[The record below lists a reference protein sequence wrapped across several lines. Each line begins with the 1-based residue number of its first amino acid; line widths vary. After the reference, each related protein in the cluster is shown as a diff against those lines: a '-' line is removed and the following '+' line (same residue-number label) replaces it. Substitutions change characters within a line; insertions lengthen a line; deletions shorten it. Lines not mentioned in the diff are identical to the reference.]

1 MSASALPAHG
11 LVAARRSHPP
21 MRIQVGELARRSI
34 VRTMRQ
40 PAAIIPATVFPL
52 MLLAINSAGLDSATK
67 LPGFPTDSYVTFAL
81 GFAFLQAGVFAVI
94 GTGQNLAEDR
104 ESGFFNR
111 LQLTPVRAPALF
123 AGRLAG
129 TLVLG
134 LLQAA
139 TYIGIGLAA
148 GAHIEAG
155 LAGAV
160 VLVALS
166 VLITLAFGS
175 IGLVAGMRARS
186 AEAVQGLFPLLFVFL
201 FLSSMSMPRDLI
213 QTDWFRT
220 VATYNPVSYMI
231 EGIRSLLIVGWDPE
245 ALALG
250 FGSAVA
256 ILIAGLAAAS
266 LSLKKV
272 MERT

>member
-1 MSASALPAHG
+1 LSAGAATVRGIPAVRG
-11 LVAARRSHPP
+11 RVSLST
-21 MRIQVGELARRSI
+21 QVGELARRSI
-34 VRTMRQ
+34 VRTLRQ

-52 MLLAINSAGLDSATK
+52 MLLAINSAGLDAATN
-67 LPGFPTDSYVTFAL
+67 LPGFPTDNYVTFAL
-81 GFAFLQAGVFAVI
+81 AFAFLQAGVFAVI

-104 ESGFFNR
+104 ENGFFKR
-111 LQLTPVRAPALF
+111 LQLTPIRPPALL

-148 GAHIEAG
+148 GATIAAG
-155 LAGAV
+155 FAGALV
-160 VLVALS
+160 MVALS

-175 IGLVAGMRARS
+175 IGLVAGMRAKS
-186 AEAVQGLFPLLFVFL
+186 AESVQGLFPILFVFL
-201 FLSSMSMPRDLI
+201 FLSSMSLPRDLI
-213 QTDWFRT
+213 QHDWFRT
-220 VATYNPVSYMI
+220 IATYNPVSYMI
-231 EGIRSLLIVGWDPE
+231 EGLRSLLITGWDPE

-250 FGSAVA
+250 FGSAIA
-256 ILIAGLAAAS
+256 ILIAGLALAS
-266 LSLKKV
+266 FSLKQA